1 MIFKVSYLTEK
12 VNEYINSLDYNHV
25 PNELYNPIDYVLE
38 VGGKRVRPLLMLLA
52 YNFYRDDIESVL
64 PQAAAI
70 EMYHNHTLLHDD
82 LMDNSDMRRNRP
94 TVHKVW
100 DENTAIL
107 SGDTMLILAYKYMC
121 ECDKD
126 FLDRIL
132 PLFTTTAIEI
142 CEGQQWDIQ
151 FETMEDVTIDQYIE
165 MIRLKTAVL
174 LAASLKIG
182 AIKAGASD
190 EDADSLYQFGIN
202 LGLAFQLQD
211 DYLDVYGT
219 PETFGKSIGNDIISN
234 KKTFML
240 LSAYNN
246 GSEQQK
252 AEILRWVKMDNFD
265 PQDKIK
271 AITAIYNELNIDK
284 LCFEKIDNY
293 FEKGL
298 VLLDSIG
305 VEESKKSELKDFVK
319 RMMRRNV

>member
-12 VNEYINSLDYNHV
+12 VNEYINSLDYNHA

-52 YNFYRDDIESVL
+52 YNLYKDDIESVL

-121 ECDKD
+121 EC
-126 FLDRIL
+126 
-132 PLFTTTAIEI
+132 
-142 CEGQQWDIQ
+142 QQWDIQ
-151 FETMEDVTIDQYIE
+151 VETMEDVTIDQYIE

-271 AITAIYNELNIDK
+271 AITAIYNEHNIDK
-284 LCFEKIDNY
+284 LCFEKLDNY